1 MIFVLVVVAKNIR
14 NAMVKKVKYTLL
26 VCLSLF
32 ACMSYGQVTIKIDEN
47 INEQLRIKNASIDT
61 TKITGYR
68 IQIAFFTDRNQ
79 ARISENKF
87 TVEFADYNVRTYS
100 LYQQPYWK
108 IRVGDYYHEIDAQ
121 QLLVDVRRIFPEAIV
136 VKDYISRPPLK
147 Q

>member
-1 MIFVLVVVAKNIR
+1 MVVVKNIK

-26 VCLSLF
+26 VSLSLF
-32 ACMSYGQVTIKIDEN
+32 ACMSYGQVAIKIDET
-47 INEQLRIKNASIDT
+47 INEQLRIKNASIDS

-87 TVEFADYNVRTYS
+87 TIEFADYNVKTYS

-147 Q
+147 QY

>member
-1 MIFVLVVVAKNIR
+1 MIVLVVVAKNIR

>member
-1 MIFVLVVVAKNIR
+1 
-14 NAMVKKVKYTLL
+14 MVKKVKYTLL
-26 VCLSLF
+26 ACLSLF
-32 ACMSYGQVTIKIDEN
+32 ACRSYGQVDIKIEKA
-47 INEQLRIKNASIDT
+47 INEQLRIKNAHIDT
-61 TKITGYR
+61 TKIAGYR
-68 IQIAFFTDRNQ
+68 VQIAFFTDRNQ

-87 TVEFADYNVRTYS
+87 IVEFADYNVKTYS

-147 Q
+147 QY

>member
-1 MIFVLVVVAKNIR
+1 MVVVKNIR

-26 VCLSLF
+26 VSLSLF
-32 ACMSYGQVTIKIDEN
+32 ACMSYGQVTVKIDET
-47 INEQLRIKNASIDT
+47 INEQLRIKNASIDS

-87 TVEFADYNVRTYS
+87 TIEFADYNVKTYS

-136 VKDYISRPPLK
+136 VKDYISRPPIK

>member
-1 MIFVLVVVAKNIR
+1 MVVVKNIR

-26 VCLSLF
+26 VSLSLF
-32 ACMSYGQVTIKIDEN
+32 ACMSYGQVAIKIDET
-47 INEQLRIKNASIDT
+47 INEQLRIKNASIDS

-87 TVEFADYNVRTYS
+87 IIEFADYNVKTYS

>member
-1 MIFVLVVVAKNIR
+1 MVVAKNIR

-26 VCLSLF
+26 LCLSLF
-32 ACMSYGQVTIKIDEN
+32 ACMSYGQVTIKIDET

-79 ARISENKF
+79 ARLSENKF
-87 TVEFADYNVRTYS
+87 TVEFADYNVKTYS

>member
-1 MIFVLVVVAKNIR
+1 
-14 NAMVKKVKYTLL
+14 MVKKVKYTLL
-26 VCLSLF
+26 VSLSLF
-32 ACMSYGQVTIKIDEN
+32 ACMSYGQVAIKIDET
-47 INEQLRIKNASIDT
+47 INEQLRIKNASIDS

-87 TVEFADYNVRTYS
+87 TIEFADYNVKTYS

>member
-1 MIFVLVVVAKNIR
+1 MVVAKNIR

-32 ACMSYGQVTIKIDEN
+32 ACMSYGQVTIKIDET

-79 ARISENKF
+79 ARLSENKF
-87 TVEFADYNVRTYS
+87 TVEFADYNVKTYS

-136 VKDYISRPPLK
+136 VKDYFSRPPLK

>member
-1 MIFVLVVVAKNIR
+1 
-14 NAMVKKVKYTLL
+14 MVKKVKYTLL
-26 VCLSLF
+26 VSLSLF
-32 ACMSYGQVTIKIDEN
+32 ACMSYGQVTVKIDET
-47 INEQLRIKNASIDT
+47 INEQLRIKNASIDS

-87 TVEFADYNVRTYS
+87 TLEFADYNVKTYS

-136 VKDYISRPPLK
+136 VKDYISRPPIK

>member
-1 MIFVLVVVAKNIR
+1 
-14 NAMVKKVKYTLL
+14 MVKKVKYTLL
-26 VCLSLF
+26 VSLSLF
-32 ACMSYGQVTIKIDEN
+32 ACMSYGQVAIKIDET

-87 TVEFADYNVRTYS
+87 TIEFADYNVKTYS

>member
-1 MIFVLVVVAKNIR
+1 
-14 NAMVKKVKYTLL
+14 MVKKVKYTLL

-32 ACMSYGQVTIKIDEN
+32 ACMSYGQVAIKIDET
-47 INEQLRIKNASIDT
+47 INEQLRIKNASIDS

-87 TVEFADYNVRTYS
+87 IIEFADYNVKTYS

>member
-1 MIFVLVVVAKNIR
+1 MVVAKNIR

-32 ACMSYGQVTIKIDEN
+32 ACMSYGQVTIKIDET

-79 ARISENKF
+79 ARLSENKF
-87 TVEFADYNVRTYS
+87 TVEFADYNVKTYS
-100 LYQQPYWK
+100 LYQQPYWT

>member
-1 MIFVLVVVAKNIR
+1 
-14 NAMVKKVKYTLL
+14 MVKKVKYTLL
-26 VCLSLF
+26 VSLSLF
-32 ACMSYGQVTIKIDEN
+32 ACMSYGQVAIKIDET
-47 INEQLRIKNASIDT
+47 INEQLRIKNASIDS

-87 TVEFADYNVRTYS
+87 TLEFADYNVKTYS

>member
-1 MIFVLVVVAKNIR
+1 
-14 NAMVKKVKYTLL
+14 MVKKVKYTLL
-26 VCLSLF
+26 VSLSLF
-32 ACMSYGQVTIKIDEN
+32 ACMSYGQVTVKIDET
-47 INEQLRIKNASIDT
+47 INEQLRIKNASIDS

-87 TVEFADYNVRTYS
+87 TLEFADYNVKTYS

>member
-1 MIFVLVVVAKNIR
+1 MVVVKNIR
-14 NAMVKKVKYTLL
+14 NAIVKKVKYTLL
-26 VCLSLF
+26 LCLSLF
-32 ACMSYGQVTIKIDEN
+32 ACMSYGQVTIKIDET

-79 ARISENKF
+79 ARLSENKF
-87 TVEFADYNVRTYS
+87 TVEFADYNVKTYS

>member
-1 MIFVLVVVAKNIR
+1 
-14 NAMVKKVKYTLL
+14 MVKKVKYTLL
-26 VCLSLF
+26 VSLSLF
-32 ACMSYGQVTIKIDEN
+32 ACMSYGQVAIKIDET
-47 INEQLRIKNASIDT
+47 INEQLRIKNASIDS

-87 TVEFADYNVRTYS
+87 IIEFADYNVKTYS

>member
-1 MIFVLVVVAKNIR
+1 
-14 NAMVKKVKYTLL
+14 MVKKVKYTLL
-26 VCLSLF
+26 LCLSLF
-32 ACMSYGQVTIKIDEN
+32 ACMSYGQVTIKIDET

-79 ARISENKF
+79 ARLSENKF
-87 TVEFADYNVRTYS
+87 TVEFADYNVKTYS

>member
-1 MIFVLVVVAKNIR
+1 MVVAKNIR

-32 ACMSYGQVTIKIDEN
+32 ACMSYGQVTIKIDET

-79 ARISENKF
+79 ARLSENKF
-87 TVEFADYNVRTYS
+87 TVEFADYNVKTYS

>member
-1 MIFVLVVVAKNIR
+1 MVVAKNIR

-87 TVEFADYNVRTYS
+87 TVEFADYNVKTYS